1 MVKSKGKK
9 GGQRKPTPKRQLAR
23 NLRNPAGA
31 EFTTVIVDYFVRSK
45 K

>member
-9 GGQRKPTPKRQLAR
+9 GGQLTPTPKRQLAR

-31 EFTTVIVDYFVRSK
+31 EFTEIIVDYFVRFNK
-45 K
+45 